1 MSSDAFILQGT
12 IDVDVKDAVDS
23 LNKVDKNVEKSG
35 NAIEDMSSKSSKFG
49 KIIASAFAVKEI
61 SSFGVECLNAAS
73 TVEEMENKFNV
84 VFKSTSDSM
93 DKWAKSY
100 ADAIG
105 RSKTE
110 IKTAISN
117 QADLMIGMGMTEE
130 VAGDLSQKYTELA
143 YDLASFNNV
152 NDATALEAMTKA
164 MFGETE
170 MAKQLGLNLNVTTMQ
185 NSEYIKSLGKSW
197 DSLTQA
203 EKAEAYYQEALKQSV
218 NAIGDAERSSNSYAN
233 QIRRTKAKITEFTE
247 TLGTYFLPMETKV
260 VTFFGNMIDSA
271 INFVTKIADGLGKA
285 KQEFEDTGEY
295 VNWFAT
301 FWETVFGIEMPQSF
315 YNMVDGIIT
324 FFYFLWDS
332 IKQAVTTIATP
343 TIQLIQDIFS
353 GLKNHSDEI
362 FNAIGDFFYNM
373 SFVIESVW
381 QNIGQPVF
389 DLIVQVIGW
398 VRDAFAER
406 MPQIKAFFSG
416 FVTDASNL
424 WNNNLKPCL
433 EAIGNFIS
441 NVLAPA
447 FKTVFQGII
456 LPIVDACFRGISDL
470 WSNSLKPILTGI
482 IDFITGVFSGNWSKA
497 WQGVVDML
505 GGIFGGI
512 VSVVKAPIN
521 AVIGLINSAISG
533 LNSISVNIPDWVPGV
548 GGKTFGVNIPEMSY
562 LENGGILTEPTLIG
576 YGVMAGE
583 KNKGKNGQAE
593 AVIPLTRMFDEVHQ
607 LGSNIANITANRSVP
622 ILADIYMILKDIK
635 NKEAV
640 SQTIYEFKG
649 NNFDARETKE
659 TLSQIRF
666 AASF

>member
-1 MSSDAFILQGT
+1 MASDAFKLQGT
-12 IDVDVKDAVDS
+12 IDVDVNEAVSSLKKVDS
-23 LNKVDKNVEKSG
+23 TVESSG
-35 NAIEDMSSKSSKFG
+35 SKMDGFSSKIAGVGKALVAAFSVKAIADFG
-49 KIIASAFAVKEI
+49 AK
-61 SSFGVECLNAAS
+61 CLNAAS
-73 TVEEMENKFNV
+73 DVEEMENKFAV
-84 VFKSTSDSM
+84 VFDGMVDDVDAWASKFSDS
-93 DKWAKSY
+93 
-100 ADAIG
+100 IG
-105 RSKTE
+105 RNKNE
-110 IKTAISN
+110 IKTYLADN
-117 QADLMIGMGMTEE
+117 QNMFVGMGMTRE
-130 VAGDLSQKYTELA
+130 AGAEMSEQLVSLA
-143 YDLASFNNV
+143 LDLASFNNL
-152 NDATALEAMTKA
+152 NEADAVEKMSKA
-164 MFGETE
+164 IMGETE
-170 MAKQLGLNLNVTTMQ
+170 SA
-185 NSEYIKSLGKSW
+185 KSLGAVLN
-197 DSLTQA
+197 DNTRALA
-203 EKAEAYYQEALKQSV
+203 MEALGMQGKFDKLTEAQKMEVNYQAILMQSTDAV
-218 NAIGDAERSSNSYAN
+218 GDAERSANSYAN
-233 QIRRTKAKITEFTE
+233 QIRRTQAKMQEFIQ
-247 TLGTYFLPMETKV
+247 TLGAYFLPIATKV
-260 VTFFGNMIDSA
+260 ITVFGTLIDRA
-271 INFVTKIADGLGKA
+271 ISFVQKFAEGIEKM
-285 KQEFEDTGEY
+285 KNEFNSTGEY
-295 VNWFAT
+295 INGFVAL
-301 FWETVFGIEMPQSF
+301 WENVFGKMPQSF

-332 IKQAVTTIATP
+332 IKQAVDTIAIP
-343 TIQLIQDIFS
+343 IIDIIKDIFT
-353 GLKNHSDEI
+353 GLKEHSDTI

-373 SFVIESVW
+373 AFVIETVW
-381 QNIGQPVF
+381 GTIGQPVF

-406 MPQIKAFFSG
+406 MPQIQAFFSG
-416 FVTDASNL
+416 FITDASNL

-456 LPIVDACFRGISDL
+456 LPIVDACFRGISNL

-583 KNKGKNGQAE
+583 KNKGRNGQAE

-666 AASF
+666 ASSF

>member
-1 MSSDAFILQGT
+1 MASDAFKLQGT
-12 IDVDVKDAVDS
+12 IDVDVNEAVTS
-23 LNKVDKNVEKSG
+23 LNKVDSTVESSG
-35 NAIEDMSSKSSKFG
+35 KTIEGMGSKISKFG
-49 KIIASAFAVKEI
+49 KMFTAVFATKEI
-61 SSFGVECLNAAS
+61 ASFGVECLNAAS

-185 NSEYIKSLGKSW
+185 NSEYVKSLGKSW

-233 QIRRTKAKITEFTE
+233 QIRSVKAKMEEFVQ
-247 TLGTYFLPMETKV
+247 TLGSYFLPMATKV
-260 VTFFGNMIDSA
+260 VTFFG
-271 INFVTKIADGLGKA
+271 K
-285 KQEFEDTGEY
+285 
-295 VNWFAT
+295 
-301 FWETVFGIEMPQSF
+301 
-315 YNMVDGIIT
+315 MVDGAIDFVNGIAEKWTTIGVPIIDNIKSAFTEMGITTESVMT
-324 FFYFLWDS
+324 FVKNIFSTSVEVLKTVWDS
-332 IKQAVTTIATP
+332 VGQP
-343 TIQLIQDIFS
+343 
-353 GLKNHSDEI
+353 I
-362 FNAIGDFFYNM
+362 FN
-373 SFVIESVW
+373 
-381 QNIGQPVF
+381 
-389 DLIVQVIGW
+389 LIIQVIGW

-406 MPQIKAFFSG
+406 MPQIQAFFSG
-416 FVTDASNL
+416 FITDASNL

-456 LPIVDACFRGISDL
+456 LPIVDACYRGIGDL
-470 WSNSLKPILTGI
+470 WNNSLKPILTGI
-482 IDFITGVFSGNWSKA
+482 IDFITGVFSGNWRRA
-497 WQGVVDML
+497 WQGIVDML

-583 KNKGKNGQAE
+583 KNKGRNGQAE

-607 LGSNIANITANRSVP
+607 LGSNIANVTANKSVP

>member
-1 MSSDAFILQGT
+1 MASDAFKLQGT
-12 IDVDVKDAVDS
+12 IDVDVNEAVTS
-23 LNKVDKNVEKSG
+23 LNKVDSTVESSG
-35 NAIEDMSSKSSKFG
+35 KTIEGMGSKISKFG
-49 KIIASAFAVKEI
+49 KMFTAVFATKEI
-61 SSFGVECLNAAS
+61 ASFGVECLNAAS

-185 NSEYIKSLGKSW
+185 NSEYVKSLGKSW

-233 QIRRTKAKITEFTE
+233 QIRSVKAKMEEFVQ
-247 TLGTYFLPMETKV
+247 TLGSYFLPMATKV
-260 VTFFGNMIDSA
+260 VTFFG
-271 INFVTKIADGLGKA
+271 K
-285 KQEFEDTGEY
+285 
-295 VNWFAT
+295 
-301 FWETVFGIEMPQSF
+301 
-315 YNMVDGIIT
+315 MVDGAIDFVNGIAEKWTTIGVPIIDNIKSAFTEMGITTESVMT
-324 FFYFLWDS
+324 FVKNIFSTSVEVLKTVWDS
-332 IKQAVTTIATP
+332 VGQP
-343 TIQLIQDIFS
+343 
-353 GLKNHSDEI
+353 I
-362 FNAIGDFFYNM
+362 FN
-373 SFVIESVW
+373 
-381 QNIGQPVF
+381 
-389 DLIVQVIGW
+389 LIIQVIGW

-406 MPQIKAFFSG
+406 MPQIQAFFSG
-416 FVTDASNL
+416 FITDASNL

-456 LPIVDACFRGISDL
+456 LPIVDACYRGIGDL
-470 WSNSLKPILTGI
+470 WNNSLKPILTGI
-482 IDFITGVFSGNWSKA
+482 IDFITGVFSGNWRRA
-497 WQGVVDML
+497 WQGIVDML

-533 LNSISVNIPDWVPGV
+533 LNSISVDIPDWVPGV

-583 KNKGKNGQAE
+583 KNKGRNGQAE

-607 LGSNIANITANRSVP
+607 LGSNIANVTANKSVP

>member
-1 MSSDAFILQGT
+1 MASDAFKLQGT
-12 IDVDVKDAVDS
+12 IDVDVNEAVTS
-23 LNKVDKNVEKSG
+23 LNKVDSTVESSG
-35 NAIEDMSSKSSKFG
+35 KTIEGMGSKISKFG
-49 KIIASAFAVKEI
+49 KMFTAVFATKEI
-61 SSFGVECLNAAS
+61 ASFGVECLNAAS

-185 NSEYIKSLGKSW
+185 NSEYVKSLGKSW

-233 QIRRTKAKITEFTE
+233 QIRSVKAKMEEFVQ
-247 TLGTYFLPMETKV
+247 TLGSYFLPMATKV
-260 VTFFGNMIDSA
+260 VTFFG
-271 INFVTKIADGLGKA
+271 K
-285 KQEFEDTGEY
+285 
-295 VNWFAT
+295 
-301 FWETVFGIEMPQSF
+301 
-315 YNMVDGIIT
+315 MVDGAIDFVNGIAEKWTTIGVPIIDNIKSNFSEMGITTESVMT
-324 FFYFLWDS
+324 FVKNIFSTSVEVLKTVWDS
-332 IKQAVTTIATP
+332 VGQP
-343 TIQLIQDIFS
+343 
-353 GLKNHSDEI
+353 I
-362 FNAIGDFFYNM
+362 FN
-373 SFVIESVW
+373 
-381 QNIGQPVF
+381 
-389 DLIVQVIGW
+389 LIIQVIGW

-406 MPQIKAFFSG
+406 MPQIQAFFSG
-416 FVTDASNL
+416 FITDASNL

-456 LPIVDACFRGISDL
+456 LPIVDACYRGIGDL
-470 WSNSLKPILTGI
+470 WNNSLKPILTGI
-482 IDFITGVFSGNWSKA
+482 IDFITGVFSGNWRRA

-583 KNKGKNGQAE
+583 KNKGRNGQAE

-607 LGSNIANITANRSVP
+607 LGSNIANVTANKSVP

-666 AASF
+666 ASSF